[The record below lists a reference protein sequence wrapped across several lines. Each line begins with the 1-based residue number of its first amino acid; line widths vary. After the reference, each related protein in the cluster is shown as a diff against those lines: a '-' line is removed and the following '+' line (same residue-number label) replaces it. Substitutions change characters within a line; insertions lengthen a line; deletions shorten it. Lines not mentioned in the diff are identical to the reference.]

1 MNKVISLDDITKKE
15 FIAQIQEFSKLNDT
29 NSDWFDC
36 NNKSSIINTIDEYL
50 HWTIT
55 VDTNEKVIAFAAIDS
70 NRFKKYNCIRLMSRT
85 FYHPDI
91 RRKNIRYEYHND
103 TAPVMV
109 MLQKQIK
116 YLTDRKETLIM
127 TMEKAVHRGNLK
139 QFFKKC
145 NRLLKHDWR
154 LLPGMYQTT
163 VNSWQNLGVYGD
175 RSINIPN
182 MSIDEWKL
190 RNEIRY
196 WK

>member
-1 MNKVISLDDITKKE
+1 VNKVISLNDITKKE
-15 FIAQIQEFSKLNDT
+15 FISQIEEFSKLNDT
-29 NSDWFDC
+29 NSDWFKRD
-36 NNKSSIINTIDEYL
+36 NKSSIINTINEYL
-50 HWTIT
+50 HWTII
-55 VDTNEKVIAFAAIDS
+55 VDSKDKVIAFAAIDS

-91 RRKNIRYEYHND
+91 RRKNIRYEYNNG
-103 TAPVMV
+103 TAPVML

-116 YLTDRKETLIM
+116 YLIDRKETFIM
-127 TMEKAVHRGNLK
+127 TMEKAVHRGNLE

-175 RSINIPN
+175 RAVTIPN
-182 MSIDEWKL
+182 MSVDEWKL
-190 RNEIRY
+190 RNKMHY